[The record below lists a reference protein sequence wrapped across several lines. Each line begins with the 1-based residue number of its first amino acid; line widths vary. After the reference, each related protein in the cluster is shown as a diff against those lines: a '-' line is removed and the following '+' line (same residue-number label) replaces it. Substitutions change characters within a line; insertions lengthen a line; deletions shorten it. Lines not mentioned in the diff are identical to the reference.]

1 MESNVDLLKQKLKV
15 IKHGLAVEER
25 QLTLQNYV
33 EFIMPSDE
41 CENVI
46 YIPVNTLTPS
56 ELQGMSLLD
65 ERLLRQYGCTIIT
78 KAGIMLRLP

>member
-15 IKHGLAVEER
+15 INHGLAVEER

-56 ELQGMSLLD
+56 E
-65 ERLLRQYGCTIIT
+65 
-78 KAGIMLRLP
+78 